1 MDIKEFIQNFADQF
15 DETEFEEFQPETKFR
30 DLDEWSSLNGLA
42 ILNMIDKKYGVK
54 VTATE
59 VKGTNTIQEIFDL
72 VVSKKQCRQFSH
84 LPETQFW

>member
-15 DETEFEEFQPETKFR
+15 DETEFEEFQPETEFR

-54 VTATE
+54 VTASE
-59 VKGTNTIQEIFDL
+59 VKCTNTIQELFDL
-72 VVSKKQCRQFSH
+72 VASKK
-84 LPETQFW
+84 